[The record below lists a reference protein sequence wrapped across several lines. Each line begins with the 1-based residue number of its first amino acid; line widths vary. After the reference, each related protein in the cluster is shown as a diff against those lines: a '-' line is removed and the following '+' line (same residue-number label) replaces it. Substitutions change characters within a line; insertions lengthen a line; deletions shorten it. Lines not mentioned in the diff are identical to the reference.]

1 MAPIRPGPYPQ
12 PERGRWLP
20 AVVEGE
26 VVASAPG
33 GGVPRLDTSERTDL
47 AAEPEWSGRLGRP
60 GLVEPEPGPSVAIL
74 SLRALRPAHDD
85 HGGLLE
91 AEDAL
96 CAALSADLHQAVLTN
111 SRYSS
116 GTLGKPGTRRLLS
129 STRLARPYR
138 LERSGEEPAEV
149 LLVLARDLADAAA
162 LLGVPGWHRLGERVV
177 VHLSSVT
184 EADLRRYPD
193 LLGHLR
199 RRADA
204 LFSGTEMP
212 PLGHLRSDRL
222 ATVAVVP
229 PLLDVL
235 AFPGRARHAERSID
249 LFAPDG
255 APAVQHQ
262 VLVEWARQHNATYR
276 TGIGQVNA
284 VTSAGQRRRGYATL
298 ACRSRVF
305 LTNSSLFGHR
315 RYAHREAGVR
325 FYEAMASGCA
335 LVGDLPVSS
344 RLFAERVAPARPVHL
359 PRDPAHL
366 PGDVAALLAEP
377 TRSQAL
383 GSAAR
388 AAALRGNDVAHR
400 YREIATLAGIPVA
413 PAVERRIARLA
424 AMADELGD
432 SADGDRDPTFD
443 GA

>member
-1 MAPIRPGPYPQ
+1 VV
-12 PERGRWLP
+12 GRE
-20 AVVEGE
+20 VVEP
-26 VVASAPG
+26 AG
-33 GGVPRLDTSERTDL
+33 GAGVPPVDAPDRTRP
-47 AAEPEWSGRLGRP
+47 AAEPDWSGRLGRP
-60 GLVEPEPGPSVAIL
+60 RLVEPEPGPTVAVL
-74 SLRALRPAHDD
+74 SLRALRPPGDD

-96 CAALSADLHQAVLTN
+96 CAALSAELHQAVLATP
-111 SRYSS
+111 RYSS
-116 GTLGKPGTRRLLS
+116 GALGKPGTRRLLT

-138 LERSGEEPAEV
+138 VERSGDDPAEV
-149 LLVLARDLADAAA
+149 LLVLARDLADAAV

-184 EADLRRYPD
+184 EAELRRYPD

-199 RRADA
+199 RRTDA

-222 ATVAVVP
+222 TTIAVVP

-235 AFPGRARHAERSID
+235 AFAAGARHAERSID

-255 APAVQHQ
+255 APPVQHQ
-262 VLVEWARQHNATYR
+262 VLVEWARQHKASYR
-276 TGIGQVNA
+276 TGVGQLGA
-284 VTSAGQRRRGYATL
+284 ATSPRQRRRDYAAL

-305 LTNSSLFGHR
+305 LTNSALFGHR
-315 RYAHREAGVR
+315 RHAHREAGVR
-325 FYEAMASGCA
+325 FYEAMAAGCA
-335 LVGDLPVSS
+335 LVGDLPESS

-377 TRSQAL
+377 ARSQAL
-383 GSAAR
+383 GVAAR

-413 PAVERRIARLA
+413 SAVERRIAGLS
-424 AMADELGD
+424 AMADELTG
-432 SADGDRDPTFD
+432 SADGDRDPTLD